1 MSKAS
6 NQDTLD
12 IIYQLLE
19 MLEQLGKVSSEQ
31 LYILKDYYKNDT
43 RNIDII
49 KKELK
54 RLFEEP
60 DYVHDKIL
68 EIKKSNKA
76 RKIIAVDDISKNGKS
91 YIKLQYDDGSIR
103 IFESNLTE
111 KGSVMFEVLKQ
122 NPYND
127 MTNLF
132 EALTQNA
139 NEVDPQEFEPKK
151 SIGSSKGNQKRLG
164 AHPQAGK
171 FFHSDTDGFMNLVFF
186 IFLTGIG
193 IGISLM
199 IFINIFVK

>member
-139 NEVDPQEFEPKK
+139 NEVDPQEFELNK
-151 SIGSSKGNQKRLG
+151 SIGSTKGNQKRLG

-171 FFHSDTDGFMNLVFF
+171 FFHSDADGFMNLVFF